1 MIAIEHLLQQPAAQ
15 AIGWALLQFVW
26 QGALV
31 GLLSAAALVALRR
44 SAADVRYVVAAI
56 GLSLM
61 LTMPVVTAVQA
72 WRSMTASAAQGDSA
86 STSPIPV
93 PSSNRG
99 GTVAPPAQTAAAPV
113 AEPPAGA
120 GRLSASRPPCL
131 MRRGCAWCFSPGFLA
146 WPS

>member
-61 LTMPVVTAVQA
+61 LTMPVVTALQA
-72 WRSMTASAAQGDSA
+72 WRSMTASAAQGGSA

-99 GTVAPPAQTAAAPV
+99 GTVAPLAPTAAAPV

-120 GRLSASRPPCL
+120 GRLSASRS